1 MDSKYVTAV
10 IPDKVLSVINDMSL
24 AFLDLLEIEFE
35 DGTLKPARYLIEDG
49 KITAVFTEE

>member
-1 MDSKYVTAV
+1 MDSKYVTAI

-49 KITAVFTEE
+49 KITAIFTEE